1 MTDDSEDN
9 MVSDD
14 QTQSS
19 EDHHASGRAMA
30 LSHPPLFPNT
40 FKPLRFSPAEP
51 PPAPVCCT
59 NVVHNRPF
67 DDGSGRCS
75 DCEIQRPVC
84 CTSVV
89 HKPSSRSR
97 SPSTRSH
104 PHPGRR
110 QPGLIVRGRV
120 FYLRVRVPRALES
133 TVGRTHLWRSL
144 GTGDKSEA
152 VRRARIV
159 GHEFEMALRNRQGT
173 VGRQIVL
180 DRPPGS
186 LEAPHPADVPASPEK
201 TLRELLT
208 VFLADPTRVRSTKTR
223 MIYSNAMGV
232 VGEVLGMDTPLRSI
246 DRQGC
251 RRLLDLLRWLP
262 TNATKRF
269 PTLSVVQA
277 SEMAKAKNL
286 RSTLGCAAINSYL
299 KCLSA
304 LLNFAI
310 NEGYIDRNPAK
321 GLRVVDP
328 IPRRDRRLPFSKDQ
342 LRAIF
347 NAPLYRGCVDDAYG
361 YAMSGDTQ
369 PRRARF
375 WVPLIALFSGMRL
388 NEICQLDLTDIRRV
402 DGVDCFL
409 VTSRSLG
416 SGGDKKV
423 KTGTSERYVPIHPH
437 LVEIGFLSFVDE
449 RRHAGALKLFADLTL
464 SGTGYYSDAF
474 SKWFRRFL
482 VKSHATA
489 PRTCFHS
496 FRHCFRDALREARID
511 HDVALALGGW
521 SLGSGKENVEVA
533 EAYGSGFQAR
543 TLHDAITRVTYP
555 DLALDHLFPET
566 MTSTPDSA

>member
-1 MTDDSEDN
+1 M
-9 MVSDD
+9 
-14 QTQSS
+14 
-19 EDHHASGRAMA
+19 
-30 LSHPPLFPNT
+30 
-40 FKPLRFSPAEP
+40 
-51 PPAPVCCT
+51 
-59 NVVHNRPF
+59 
-67 DDGSGRCS
+67 
-75 DCEIQRPVC
+75 
-84 CTSVV
+84 
-89 HKPSSRSR
+89 
-97 SPSTRSH
+97 
-104 PHPGRR
+104 
-110 QPGLIVRGRV
+110 
-120 FYLRVRVPRALES
+120 
-133 TVGRTHLWRSL
+133 

-152 VRRARIV
+152 VRLARIV
-159 GHEFEMALRNRQGT
+159 AYEFEMGLRDRQST
-173 VGRQIVL
+173 DATQIVF
-180 DRPPGS
+180 DRPQS
-186 LEAPHPADVPASPEK
+186 TVEAPHPPNGPKPPEK
-201 TLRELLT
+201 TLSELLT
-208 VFLADPTRVRSTKTR
+208 VFLADPTTVRGTKTR
-223 MIYSNAMGV
+223 MIYANAMGV
-232 VGEVLGMDTPLRSI
+232 VGDVLGMDTPLCAI
-246 DRQGC
+246 DREGC

-304 LLNFAI
+304 LLNFAV
-310 NEGYIDRNPAK
+310 NEGYIDRNPAR

-347 NAPLYRGCVDDAYG
+347 NAPLYRGCVDDGYG
-361 YAMSGDTQ
+361 FATSGDTR

-409 VTSRSLG
+409 VTSRSMG
-416 SGGDKKV
+416 SGSDKKV
-423 KTGTSERYVPIHPH
+423 KTATSERYVPIHPR
-437 LVEIGFLSFVDE
+437 LVEIGLLAFVDE
-449 RRHAGALKLFADLTL
+449 RRCAGAVKLFADLTL

-521 SLGSGKENVEVA
+521 SSGGGKENVEVA
-533 EAYGSGFQAR
+533 EAYGRGFRVR
-543 TLHDAITRVTYP
+543 TLHDALKRVVYP
-555 DLALDHLFPET
+555 DLALDHLVLET
-566 MTSTPDSA
+566 HIGTGTVATPLSDLGPASRSLDRSSCSPQSGLA